1 MRGLVESNLYGQFPN
16 IEIHQVPDYTAGI
29 TYDLNK
35 YKFGKLAHLVLTKAD
50 GYPIKTY
57 IDYGLDKDAKEEY
70 KVDPLATVIEFL
82 GSFCHVQVATQ
93 ALAPER
99 LVVYLSLNFLAEQSL
114 EVGSGLRLRLLQERL
129 RVF

>member
-1 MRGLVESNLYGQFPN
+1 M
-16 IEIHQVPDYTAGI
+16 
-29 TYDLNK
+29 
-35 YKFGKLAHLVLTKAD
+35 
-50 GYPIKTY
+50 
-57 IDYGLDKDAKEEY
+57 
-70 KVDPLATVIEFL
+70 
-82 GSFCHVQVATQ
+82 QVATQ